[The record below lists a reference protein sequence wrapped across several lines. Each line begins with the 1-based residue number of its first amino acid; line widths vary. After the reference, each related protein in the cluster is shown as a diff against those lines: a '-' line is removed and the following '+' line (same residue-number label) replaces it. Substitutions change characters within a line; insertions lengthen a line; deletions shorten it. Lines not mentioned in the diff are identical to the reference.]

1 MSDFS
6 ETRRWWPDCLVDE
19 HMPEGRK
26 RPEDWL
32 APDENGVT
40 TVIWDEDDPHLAVAG
55 FIKPGETAAF
65 NWWEDRGRV
74 EITVLPDGTWQASD
88 MRGAG
93 MVDMFTGAETP
104 MPPAALIEDA
114 NYFAEVTDHETAAD
128 SMDEF
133 ARYWADN
140 DRPGPD
146 GERLT
151 VVMGFWSEK
160 VEFVVSAAGRSLTP
174 VGGGNG

>member
-1 MSDFS
+1 MADFFQN
-6 ETRRWWPDCLVDE
+6 RRWWPDCLVDE
-19 HMPEGRK
+19 WMPEGRK

-40 TVIWDEDDPHLAVAG
+40 TVVWDETAPELVVAG
-55 FIKPGETAAF
+55 LIKPGEMVAF
-65 NWWEDRGRV
+65 NWWEDRGQV
-74 EITVLPDGTWQASD
+74 EITVMPDGTWQASD

-93 MVDMFTGAETP
+93 MVDMFSGTETP
-104 MPPAALIEDA
+104 VPPSALIEDA
-114 NYFAEVTDHETAAD
+114 NYFAEMSDHETAAD

-133 ARYWADN
+133 ARNWADN

-151 VVMGFWSEK
+151 VVMGIWSDK
-160 VEFVVSAAGRSLTP
+160 VEFAVSDDGRSLVP
-174 VGGGNG
+174 AGGSHG